1 MTILTEKIFSEIGEN
16 LYTAVL
22 DNGMKVYLIP
32 KNDFQE
38 SCGMLVVNFGS
49 LDNKFTQNGK
59 VRN

>member
-22 DNGMKVYLIP
+22 DNGMKVYLIL
-32 KNDFQE
+32 KMIFQE

-49 LDNKFTQNGK
+49 LTTSFSKW
-59 VRN
+59 